1 MAAQNKRFTDT
12 VKKFKDSELKLLQA
26 EEEELL
32 EFRSIIDADL
42 EKAEKIKFKRI
53 NNLYHLKNDIDDGLS
68 IVSSLENMTKNR
80 DDFKSLSRISKLS
93 DGLHA
98 FIEDIY
104 KDLDSGSL

>member
-1 MAAQNKRFTDT
+1 MSSNSFPET
-12 VKKFKDSELKLLQA
+12 VAKFKESELKLLKA

-53 NNLYHLKNDIDDGLS
+53 NDLYHLKNDIDDGLS

-93 DGLHA
+93 DGLHS

-104 KDLDSGSL
+104 NDLEKIDL